1 MSKPTAAEPVKL
13 IFSVL
18 AANAAFLNEPIAIL
32 SASYSQPDFVSV
44 IMPFDYT
51 DYYCAEMGENLVRLF
66 MSMETLIK
74 PEILPDIKLATND
87 IEDRSASDKRR
98 QINIDPGYISK
109 AHLILA
115 TGKGYAHRPYLRDG
129 IYADLTLIYQGKK
142 FRPLPWTYP
151 DYAEEKQI
159 SMFSKIRAKY
169 LSQLKMAH
177 PI

>member
-13 IFSVL
+13 LFSVL
-18 AANAAFLNEPIAIL
+18 ATKVALLNEAITIL
-32 SASYSQPDFVSV
+32 SAVYGQLDFISV
-44 IMPFDYT
+44 IMSFDYT
-51 DYYCAEMGENLVRLF
+51 DYYCVEMGDNLVRRF
-66 MSMETLIK
+66 ISMERLIK

-87 IEDRSASDKRR
+87 IEDRSALDKRR

-115 TGKGYAHRPYLRDG
+115 TGKGYTHRPYLRDG

-142 FRPLPWTYP
+142 FCPLPWTYP
-151 DYAEEKQI
+151 DYAEGKQI

>member
-13 IFSVL
+13 LFSVL
-18 AANAAFLNEPIAIL
+18 ATKVDLLNKAITIL
-32 SASYSQPDFVSV
+32 SAAYGQPDFVSV
-44 IMPFDYT
+44 VMPFDYT
-51 DYYCAEMGENLVRLF
+51 DYYCAEMGDNLVRQF
-66 MSMETLIK
+66 MSMEILIK
-74 PEILPDIKLATND
+74 PEMLPDIKLATND
-87 IEDRSASDKRR
+87 IEDMSASDKRR

-142 FRPLPWTYP
+142 FCPLRWTYP
-151 DYAEEKQI
+151 DYAEGKQI

-169 LSQLKMAH
+169 ISQLKMAH
-177 PI
+177 PV